1 MMLEDVHYYKALNEL
16 SGSDVA
22 VFHTRL
28 FQGSYEMPKPPDN
41 FLSMMVPVWREPSE
55 NKLLLTLFDLEDS
68 TNLPCLVTFLFWDG
82 KLYCTQSRIE
92 DSSRQEAFNSTSAIL
107 KRLSKAGKSASD
119 ELNALKRARFE
130 MRKLNFRKGLK
141 EFLQKLGAIRG
152 AAGM

>member
-1 MMLEDVHYYKALNEL
+1 MSEL
-16 SGSDVA
+16 SADKSRE
-22 VFHTRL
+22 FLQL
-28 FQGSYEMPKPPDN
+28 FICPGLIYCQLCRPRHKN
-41 FLSMMVPVWREPSE
+41 LIEPEETKSRPIFQF
-55 NKLLLTLFDLEDS
+55 KITVS
-68 TNLPCLVTFLFWDG
+68 GRAIKPCLVTFLFWDG

-107 KRLSKAGKSASD
+107 KRLSKAGKSASE

-141 EFLQKLGAIRG
+141 EFFQKLGAIRG